1 MSTEKIHFK
10 IGLSG
15 TYWDKKPHFVISVDD
30 REYVNDYIT
39 KESDKVQYVEFD
51 CEVEEEQSHVLRIRF
66 DNKEVTDTV
75 TDGGPAESCEIIK
88 DMLLNLVSIEVDDI
102 ELGNLVQMQSV
113 FKYDEPQHFP
123 SPGTTELPNCVNFGF
138 NGTYEL
144 EFTSPFYLWLLEKI

>member
-10 IGLSG
+10 IALSG
-15 TYWDKKPHFVISVDD
+15 TYWDKKPHFTISVNDT
-30 REYVNDYIT
+30 EYVNDFIS
-39 KESDKVQYVEFD
+39 KDPEEEQFIEFD
-51 CEVEEEQSHVLRIRF
+51 CEVEEEKSHVLKIRL

-75 TDGGPAESCEIIK
+75 TDGGDPEKCEIVQ
-88 DMLLNLVSIEVDDI
+88 DMLLNLISIEVDDI
-102 ELGNLVQMQSV
+102 ELGNITQMCGV

-123 SPGTTELPNCVNFGF
+123 APNTTELPKCVNFGF